1 VSHMSS
7 GFKRTFR
14 LDRSSRADARSS
26 IDDELQHHFDL
37 VIEELRNEGW
47 DETEAR
53 REALRQFGD
62 IDVTRAYCEDMQTR
76 RGRDE
81 RRRDMMSFDEFR
93 QDLKY
98 AWRSVR
104 NAPGYAGLVV
114 LTLAFGIAANTTMFS
129 VMNPYLYRALPFG
142 DADQL
147 VQVNQRNPTTGWD
160 MDRFSYPQYLDWAE
174 RTRAFSAVGAYTYG
188 SVNVTD
194 AEGPEQIMYGRLTSN
209 LFDVLDAPAALGRTF
224 RLDEGGPAGERVI
237 VISDGLW
244 RRRYGADPGIIGRTI
259 TVDGVQHIVIG
270 VMNPDFNF
278 PFGGVKLWVPARDD
292 ATSNRDRAAYQ
303 LVGRL
308 NPGWTKERAK
318 ADLEGIQSELRARY
332 PNIDGRMDGVSVKA
346 VREALNF
353 AWDQVTVLFYV
364 LLGAVGF
371 VLLIACANV
380 ASLTLARGGGR
391 RREVSV
397 RAAMG
402 APRGRIVRQLLTESL
417 VLALGGGLLG
427 VALAYGLTGL
437 LNPLIPEDL
446 FKIGAIDIDLTVLGF
461 SLLVTLLT
469 PIGFGL
475 LPALSASRVDLTV
488 GLKEGSK
495 GSAGLDASRGR
506 RVLVVTQVA
515 LAVVLITGAGLM
527 LRSFASVQTLDL
539 GFDSDRIVTA
549 EVVLS
554 ANRYPTGEER
564 RAFMIEAVSAIRGV
578 PGVTAGSSVQ
588 WLPLN
593 HESSSSQVAS
603 SNLGGAPVDEWPLAT
618 ANYVYPDYFE
628 TMGIR
633 VLTGRGFASMDGVDA
648 QRVIVVNR
656 SLAARLW
663 PGENAL
669 GQTLLIGD
677 PSESTAVSVIGVV
690 DDVQHES
697 LDPDGV
703 GAQYYRA
710 SLQAGSRRFFVLA
723 RTPAAASSVIPG
735 VRTALMAIAPDLPV
749 TIRPMSDV
757 VAENQLQWSLG
768 AGFLGVFGSGALLLA
783 ALGIY
788 GLTSY
793 SVSQRQR
800 EMAVRIALGAST
812 GEIRRTVVGGGLRLT
827 GIGLILGLVAALG
840 MGRLVA
846 SVLYGVSPSDPLTLG
861 GVLTLFLGV
870 SAVASFVPAARA
882 SSTDPIA
889 VLRSE

>member
-1 VSHMSS
+1 L
-7 GFKRTFR
+7 R
-14 LDRSSRADARSS
+14 
-26 IDDELQHHFDL
+26 HHFDL
-37 VIEELRNEGW
+37 VVEELREKGW
-47 DETEAR
+47 DETEAQ

-62 IDVTRAYCEDMQTR
+62 VDATRAYCEDMQTR

-81 RRRDMMSFDEFR
+81 RRREMMSFDEFW

-98 AWRSVR
+98 ALRSVR

-114 LTLAFGIAANTTMFS
+114 LTLAFGIAANTTIFS
-129 VMNPYLYRALPFG
+129 VINPYLYRPLPFG

-147 VQVNQRNPTTGWD
+147 VQVNQMNPTTGWD

-174 RTRAFSAVGAYTYG
+174 RSRAFSAVGAYTYG

-194 AEGPEQIMYGRLTSN
+194 AEGPEQIAYGRVTSN
-209 LFDVLDAPAALGRTF
+209 MFDVLDAPAALGRTF

-237 VISDGLW
+237 VMSDGLW
-244 RRRYGADPGIIGRTI
+244 RRRYSTDPGIVGRAI
-259 TVDGVQHIVIG
+259 TVDGIQHIVIG
-270 VMNPDFNF
+270 VMKPDFNF

-292 ATSNRDRAAYQ
+292 ATSNRERAAYQ

-308 NPGWTKERAK
+308 NPGWTGERAR
-318 ADLEGIQSELRARY
+318 ADLEGIQSELSAQY
-332 PNIDGRMDGVSVKA
+332 PNIDGRMNGVSVKP

-380 ASLTLARGGGR
+380 ASLTLARGGSR
-391 RREVSV
+391 RREVAV

-402 APRGRIVRQLLTESL
+402 APRVRIVRQLLTESL

-427 VALAYGLTGL
+427 VAMSYGLTGL

-446 FKIGAIDIDLTVLGF
+446 FKIGAIDIDLTVLAF

-469 PIGFGL
+469 PIAFGL

-495 GSAGLDASRGR
+495 GSGGPEASRGR
-506 RVLVVTQVA
+506 SVLVVTQVA
-515 LAVVLITGAGLM
+515 LAVVLVTGAGLM

-539 GFDSDRIVTA
+539 GFDSDRLVSA

-554 ANRYPTGEER
+554 ADRYPTGEER
-564 RAFMIEAVSAIRGV
+564 RAFMVEAVSAIRGV

-603 SNLGGAPVDEWPLAT
+603 SSLEGAPVDEWPLAT

-628 TMGIR
+628 TMGIEL
-633 VLTGRGFASMDGVDA
+633 VAGRDFASMDGVDT
-648 QRVIVVNR
+648 QRVVIVNR

-663 PGENAL
+663 PGESAL
-669 GQTLLIGD
+669 GQALLIGD
-677 PSESTAVSVIGVV
+677 PSGSMATSVIGVV

-723 RTPAAASSVIPG
+723 RTPAAAPSVIPG
-735 VRTALMAIAPDLPV
+735 LRTALSAIAPDLPV

-757 VAENQLQWSLG
+757 VSENQLQWSLS
-768 AGFLGVFGSGALLLA
+768 AVFLGAFGSGALLLA

-800 EMAVRIALGAST
+800 EMAVRIALGASRS
-812 GEIRRTVVGGGLRLT
+812 EIRRTVVGGGLRLT
-827 GIGLILGLVAALG
+827 GIGLIVGLAAALVL
-840 MGRLVA
+840 GRLVA

-861 GVLTLFLGV
+861 SVLTLFLVV
-870 SAVASFVPAARA
+870 SAVASLVPAARA
-882 SSTDPIA
+882 SSADPIT